1 MSDILDQLGSIE
13 SQIEQAKAVG
23 DNAALQSLYA
33 DQFRLSF
40 LAANSD
46 TESSLPVTE
55 VAQDPVIEV
64 DLTDT
69 VKSPE
74 NTGEDL
80 TASATEQ
87 KYQNSEI
94 VGDPTID
101 DPTIQRFDDGS
112 FIQTF
117 DDGST
122 LVGDS
127 EGGVRG
133 VPPGAEP
140 EKPKSA
146 AVNIRDAAGAIKKED
161 LRVKI
166 RVPADYLTRLVR
178 GIDVPAKDEIFRLG
192 GIIFPYTPSI
202 SYENKA
208 DYASVSPLHSN
219 FAQYFYKSSSVSPIT
234 ITGKFTVQNEND
246 AGVYLG
252 TVHLLRALTR
262 MRSGG
267 PQTGDSDSGAPPPV
281 CRLDAYGD
289 FMLKNVPVVISSF
302 KIELPDSVDYFT
314 LGKTKGNIYG
324 QGSVPVSSVI
334 SLVCNPVYSRSEMQK
349 FSVTGWLSDAKIRK
363 AGYL

>member
-1 MSDILDQLGSIE
+1 MASISEQLAAVAVEIE
-13 SQIEQAKAVG
+13 NAKSRG
-23 DNAALQSLYA
+23 DNTALQSLYS
-33 DQFRLSF
+33 QQLQLGF
-40 LAANSD
+40 LAANAD
-46 TESSLPVTE
+46 TAPVSAVVE
-55 VAQDPVIEV
+55 VQSEPIVTV

-74 NTGEDL
+74 NTNTDL
-80 TASATEQ
+80 TAVDTAE

-94 VGDPTID
+94 VGDPTVD

-133 VPPGAEP
+133 VPAGAEP

-178 GIDVPAKDEIFRLG
+178 GIDVPAKDEIFKLG
-192 GIIFPYTPSI
+192 GVIFPYTPAI
-202 SYENKA
+202 SYEHKA
-208 DYASVSPLHSN
+208 DYATQTPVHSN
-219 FAQYFYKSSSVSPIT
+219 FTQYFYKNSSVSPIS
-234 ITGKFTVQNEND
+234 ISGKFTVQNEND
-246 AGVYLG
+246 AGIYLG
-252 TVHLLRALTR
+252 TVHLLKALTR
-262 MRSGG
+262 MRYGG
-267 PQTGDSDSGAPPPV
+267 PQTGDKDSGAPTPV

-324 QGSVPVSSVI
+324 QASVPISSII
-334 SLVCNPVYSRSEMQK
+334 SLVCNPVYSRDEMQK
-349 FSVTGWLSDAKIRK
+349 FSVTGWLSDAKLRK